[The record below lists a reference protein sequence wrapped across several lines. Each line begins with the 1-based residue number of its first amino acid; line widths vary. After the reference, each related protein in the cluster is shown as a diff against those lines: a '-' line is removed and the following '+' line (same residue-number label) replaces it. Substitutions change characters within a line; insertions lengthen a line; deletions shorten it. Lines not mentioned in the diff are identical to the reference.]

1 VSTVGQRER
10 ITQNRVVKLFQEQLG
25 YTYLGNWGDR
35 DNNRNIE
42 AGFLTQWLKQQGIS
56 DILINKV
63 LRQLDQ
69 AAALGEGQN
78 LYDTNKAVYRLLR
91 YGVKD
96 KEGGSR
102 HIWTNI
108 YRSGSAAAIF

>member
-1 VSTVGQRER
+1 MAQA
-10 ITQNRVVKLFQEQLG
+10 
-25 YTYLGNWGDR
+25 
-35 DNNRNIE
+35 
-42 AGFLTQWLKQQGIS
+42 AGHS

-102 HIWTNI
+102 HI
-108 YRSGSAAAIF
+108 

>member
-1 VSTVGQRER
+1 MSTVGQRER

-56 DILINKV
+56 NILINKV

-108 YRSGSAAAIF
+108 YRIGGAAAIF

>member
-1 VSTVGQRER
+1 MAQA
-10 ITQNRVVKLFQEQLG
+10 
-25 YTYLGNWGDR
+25 
-35 DNNRNIE
+35 
-42 AGFLTQWLKQQGIS
+42 AGHS

-69 AAALGEGQN
+69 VAALGEGQN

-102 HIWTNI
+102 HTAYCGTNWH
-108 YRSGSAAAIF
+108 SNSSEQSSFAIPYLNRDGLPVVIAL